1 MKQQNLKMKDTNKEK
16 IVLKA
21 ISKID
26 RYINEHITERN
37 SNSWVLSDYY
47 FVRSQLTTWHET
59 EDFLDESFND
69 IFHFDAIK
77 EEINYKI
84 AVIYNTF
91 LDFPIYN

>member
-16 IVLKA
+16 ILLKA
-21 ISKID
+21 ISKIN
-26 RYINEHITERN
+26 RYINEHITEGN

-47 FVRSQLTTWHET
+47 FVKNQLTTWHET
-59 EDFLDESFND
+59 EDFLDESFD
-69 IFHFDAIK
+69 EFFHFDAIK

-84 AVIYNTF
+84 ATIYNTF

>member
-1 MKQQNLKMKDTNKEK
+1 MKQQNIKMKDTNKEK

-26 RYINEHITERN
+26 RFINEHITEKN

-47 FVRSQLTTWHET
+47 FTRNQLTRWHET
-59 EDFLDESFND
+59 EDFLDESFDN

-77 EEINYKI
+77 GEINYKI

-91 LDFPIYN
+91 LNFPIYN